1 VRGLYAIADV
11 DFLAQRRVPPLAFVD
26 ALLPAGPAAIQ
37 LRAKSLGAR
46 ETLALLKAMRAR
58 CAPLG
63 IPVFAND
70 RPDLAVLAECAG
82 VHLGQ
87 TDLAITD
94 ARRLAPGLAIGIS
107 THRLEE
113 VDWALPHRPTYVAFG
128 PIFATGSKADAEAV
142 VGLPALAEAARR
154 CRSAGVP
161 LVAIGGLTPERAAS
175 VAEYA
180 DAGAMISALLPA
192 AGLAEVTAHAA
203 RLHALLGGDT
213 SSSLTGGAAAR

>member
-1 VRGLYAIADV
+1 MRGLYAIADV
-11 DFLAQRRVPPLAFVD
+11 DFLAQRRVAPLALVD
-26 ALLPAGPAAIQ
+26 ALLPARPAAIQ

-46 ETLALLKAMRAR
+46 ETLALLRAIRAR

-70 RPDLAVLAECAG
+70 RPDLAALAECAG

-87 TDLAITD
+87 TDLVITD

-113 VDWALPHRPTYVAFG
+113 VDWALRHQPTYVAFG
-128 PIFATGSKADAEAV
+128 PVFATGSKADAEAV

-154 CRSAGVP
+154 CRAAGVP
-161 LVAIGGLTPERAAS
+161 LVAIGGLTLERAAL

-180 DAGAMISALLPA
+180 AGGAMISALLPA
-192 AGLAEVTAHAA
+192 GGLPMVTANAA
-203 RLHALLGGDT
+203 RLHALLGGGAG
-213 SSSLTGGAAAR
+213 SLIGGAAAR

>member
-11 DFLAQRRVPPLAFVD
+11 DFLAQHQLAPLAFVD

-46 ETLALLKAMRAR
+46 ETLALLRAIRAR

-87 TDLAITD
+87 TDLAVMD
-94 ARRLAPGLAIGIS
+94 ARRLSPGLAIGIS
-107 THRLEE
+107 THRLEQ
-113 VDWALPHRPTYVAFG
+113 VDGALLERPAYVAFG
-128 PIFATGSKADAEAV
+128 PVFATGTKSDAEVV

-154 CRSAGVP
+154 CHAVGVP
-161 LVAIGGLTPERAAS
+161 LIAIGGLTLERVAL
-175 VAEYA
+175 VAESA
-180 DAGAMISALLPA
+180 DGGAMISGLLPA
-192 AGLAEVTAHAA
+192 GGVPMVAA
-203 RLHALLGGDT
+203 NAFRLHALLGG
-213 SSSLTGGAAAR
+213 SRPSPTGAVAGR